1 MSPVP
6 CVSATCPHPLLPTPN
21 LRVVCASGGIQKYF
35 QCKIGVKK
43 WSLNGEFIGK
53 AIHSGHRHANFGL
66 SALCTLSAQ
75 WNFSISTNQNESI
88 ECAIWG
94 KTRNA
99 TGNKTLPSCKLAPRS
114 WMCPFCAF
122 CSGGTNLNVNA
133 FRRFSNRIC
142 CTLPRSSLF
151 CLLSSLLWSPASPVG
166 RAWDS

>member
-6 CVSATCPHPLLPTPN
+6 CVSATCPHPQPQGCLC
-21 LRVVCASGGIQKYF
+21 LRRNTEIFSVQDWCEKM
-35 QCKIGVKK
+35 
-43 WSLNGEFIGK
+43 NGEFIGK

-66 SALCTLSAQ
+66 SAFCTLSAQ

-88 ECAIWG
+88 ERAIWG

-122 CSGGTNLNVNA
+122 CSGGTNLNINA